1 MQYLRTLKLQ
11 NINSVTDMTDT
22 TGISISVE
30 NNNPAESVPKVFAD
44 SEIACSP
51 HKYSDFV

>member
-1 MQYLRTLKLQ
+1 MQYLRTPKLQ